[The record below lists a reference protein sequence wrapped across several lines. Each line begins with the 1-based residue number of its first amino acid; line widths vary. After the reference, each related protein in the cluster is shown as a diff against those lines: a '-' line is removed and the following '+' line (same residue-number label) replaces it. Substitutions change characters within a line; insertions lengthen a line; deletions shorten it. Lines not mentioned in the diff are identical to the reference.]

1 MDAQYNATLETL
13 EKLRAESMAAGGETK
28 RDAQHRSG
36 KLTARER
43 IDLLLDDGSFEEFD
57 MLKVGRGGALGDA
70 RATPATGLLPA
81 TAPSTAAKFLFSARI
96 LPSSEVPWEKR
107 TLRRSVK

>member
-1 MDAQYNATLETL
+1 METQYDATLETL
-13 EKLRAESMAAGGETK
+13 EKLRAESIDSGGKAK
-28 RDAQHRSG
+28 RDAQHHRG

-57 MLKVGRGGALGDA
+57 VLKIGRGALWGMSQ
-70 RATPATGLLPA
+70 ATRETVSLPA
-81 TAPSTAAKFLFSARI
+81 TALSTAARSLFSARI
-96 LPSSEVPWEKR
+96 LPLPEVPLEKR